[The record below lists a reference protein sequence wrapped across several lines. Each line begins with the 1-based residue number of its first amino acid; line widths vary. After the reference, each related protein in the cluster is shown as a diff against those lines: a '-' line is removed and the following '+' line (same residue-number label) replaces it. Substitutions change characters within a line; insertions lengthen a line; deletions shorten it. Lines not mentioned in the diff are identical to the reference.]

1 MLCRDS
7 DSGIGIPFSVQCV
20 RFCLLSLCI
29 HQCCISVSLT
39 FGFAFSCDCDCVS
52 LWINMPLTA
61 CSNIQR
67 KGNTFCLF
75 CFIVVWIFFFQP
87 FFGGSTNPKLGSR
100 NTATCA
106 QGIVVLVFRSVFSF
120 PLSKC
125 SVLMSCFSAAK
136 GNLWTYFN
144 YISVWF
150 VCKYLCWAVT
160 AL

>member
-75 CFIVVWIFFFQP
+75 CFIVVWIFFSNLSLEDQRTQNWVRATPQP
-87 FFGGSTNPKLGSR
+87 ARKALSCSYFVQ
-100 NTATCA
+100 C
-106 QGIVVLVFRSVFSF
+106 FRF
-120 PLSKC
+120 LC
-125 SVLMSCFSAAK
+125 QSVLF
-136 GNLWTYFN
+136 W
-144 YISVWF
+144 
-150 VCKYLCWAVT
+150 WAVSPLLKEIFGRILIT
-160 AL
+160 FQCGLCVSIYVGL